1 MSLFSKSL
9 AALALCGF
17 LASPALACDK
27 CPKKSAK
34 AKTECGKKCD
44 DCKDAKHCKKKSKD
58 TVKPA
63 AKAEKP
69 AEKSAPCAEPKAGEE
84 GACKM

>member
-1 MSLFSKSL
+1 MSLVKKAL

-27 CPKKSAK
+27 CPKKKAK
-34 AKTECGKKCD
+34 ATVECKNCKEA
-44 DCKDAKHCKKKSKD
+44 CKDAKHCKKKQKD
-58 TVKPA
+58 TVKAAPA
-63 AKAEKP
+63 KTE
-69 AEKSAPCAEPKAGEE
+69 APCAEPKAGEE